1 MPDRKEFPMMKKN
14 PKSKEPAL
22 YVPVSPKD
30 SIGQELYRYA
40 SLCRKL
46 IIALFVIVGI
56 IVGIFVGIFVGG
68 EGGPIACIFL
78 GIIGWLLG
86 SLVADNATIFI
97 DAKAELLINTARFR
111 WIWTTCA
118 RSRSKNWLRSRR
130 LTSRYRACRNES

>member
-1 MPDRKEFPMMKKN
+1 MLDRKEFPMMKKN

-30 SIGQELYRYA
+30 SVGQELYRYA

-56 IVGIFVGIFVGG
+56 IVGIFVGG

-97 DAKAELLINTARFR
+97 DAKAELLINTAK
-111 WIWTTCA
+111 IQADLDYLCKVKEYELA
-118 RSRSKNWLRSRR
+118 AQQK
-130 LTSRYRACRNES
+130 ADEQVQDMPD